1 MTTSVDTATA
11 EATLTGQ
18 VAMVTGAARG
28 IGRCMALALAERGA
42 RVAVVDILD
51 GSETVN
57 AVRDLGGEALGLEAD
72 LTDPDAVDRA
82 IAQTVE
88 KFGGL
93 NLLVNNAGLA
103 PHGASWPPLR
113 GMEPDF
119 LEKILRI
126 NLVTMFHTTRVALP
140 HLTVAGNGRVINMSG
155 SGRRSRRG
163 PYMIS
168 KAGVEEL
175 TRVLWEEERENGVVV
190 TAFRPIMRIALEYES
205 EEVRSR
211 RPGPE
216 SIIPHF
222 LWTVSAS
229 AEEVGGKIIH
239 SDGTKLEVFE

>member
-1 MTTSVDTATA
+1 MTTSVDAARA
-11 EATLTGQ
+11 ETTLSGQ
-18 VAMVTGAARG
+18 AAIVTGAARG
-28 IGRCMALALAERGA
+28 IGRCIALALAERGA

-51 GSETVN
+51 ASGCVN
-57 AVRDLGGEALGLEAD
+57 AVRDMGGEALGVEAD

-82 IAQTVE
+82 IAQTV
-88 KFGGL
+88 KTFGGL

-103 PHGASWPPLR
+103 PHGTAWPPLR
-113 GMEPDF
+113 EMEPDF
-119 LEKILRI
+119 LVKILRI
-126 NLVTMFHTTRVALP
+126 NLISMFHTTRAALP
-140 HLTVAGNGRVINMSG
+140 HLTEAGNGRVINMSG
-155 SGRRSRRG
+155 SGRRGRRG
-163 PYMIS
+163 PYKIS

-175 TRVLWEEERENGVVV
+175 TRVFWEEERENGVVV
-190 TAFRPIMRIALEYES
+190 TAFRPVMRIALEYES

-239 SDGTKLEVFE
+239 SDGTKLEAIE